1 MWTRETGRVFYRCF
15 PRFTSRRHTSS
26 LPLLT
31 VLGVARSRSK
41 FHLSYQKVVGCCRFT
56 TVSASRRTSSSFEE
70 LDDGVSSYKKFKVD
84 NTMLS
89 EMEGD
94 IAKFKKEDVLSP
106 DCSNCRLMLIDGTS
120 VLYRSYYKLLARLH
134 HGMLE
139 HADGNGDWVLTIFTA
154 LSFLL
159 EILEFTPSHVV
170 VVFDHDGEIAMP
182 ICPYN

>member
-41 FHLSYQKVVGCCRFT
+41 FHLSYQKVVSFFPFPLSLCLCFSQRVHVFVVLLLFHYFPKQVVGCCRFT

-94 IAKFKKEDVLSP
+94 IEKLNKEDVLSP

-120 VLYRSYYKLLARLH
+120 VLYRSYYKLL
-134 HGMLE
+134 G
-139 HADGNGDWVLTIFTA
+139 F
-154 LSFLL
+154 F
-159 EILEFTPSHVV
+159 
-170 VVFDHDGEIAMP
+170 
-182 ICPYN
+182 